1 MCAIEFPF
9 SRMSWYTLKEL
20 ADFEDALLVARRLD
34 KQLDADL
41 RLAPKAKPWIKLRN
55 DELYPLRHFA
65 EQAHLAEDTQFT
77 ICKEGSD
84 ADFELKI
91 GGTIRRIQVT
101 RAGPI
106 WTSDQSNWGFD
117 YKLHGEQLNRKGQS
131 SGWGPYRKE
140 SDGSIS
146 NREEM
151 LSTEERDRA
160 YLDGLVKAMKGK
172 QQHRIPDC
180 DLIIHAVTYHEAM
193 NQQTFACIANAALS
207 KVLLENFNS
216 IYILD
221 YGAGYFVE
229 RSS

>member
-9 SRMSWYTLKEL
+9 LRQSWYTLKEL
-20 ADFEDALLVARRLD
+20 ADFEDALLVARRQD

-41 RLAPKAKPWIKLRN
+41 RLAPKAKPWMKLRN

-65 EQAHLAEDTQFT
+65 EQTHLAEDTQFK

-91 GGTIRRIQVT
+91 GETIRRIQVT

-106 WTSDQSNWGFD
+106 WTPDISNWGSD
-117 YKLHGEQLNRKGQS
+117 HKRHMEKLNREGQS

-140 SDGSIS
+140 SVRSIS
-146 NREEM
+146 NWEEM
-151 LSTEERDRA
+151 LSTEDRDRP
-160 YLDGLVKAMKGK
+160 YLEGLVKALKGK
-172 QQHRIPDC
+172 EDHRIPDC
-180 DLIIHAVTYHEAM
+180 DLIVHAVTYHEAM
-193 NQQTFACIANAALS
+193 NPQAFTCIANAAMS
-207 KVLLENFNS
+207 KVSLNNFS
-216 IYILD
+216 SVYILD

-229 RSS
+229 RQ